1 MAKGDQ
7 PFAGISDMMTQN
19 FEQTRK
25 TMESFGNLF
34 EKTVKASPWLNA
46 DLNKKIQRYTEQNIA
61 AANELIAKLS
71 GVKDVQTFWNV
82 QTEFM
87 QAQWNAFSEQ
97 MKDIGETVTKDM
109 TAASKAVAA

>member
-1 MAKGDQ
+1 MAKGDL
-7 PFAGISDMMTQN
+7 PISDMMTQN

-25 TMESFGNLF
+25 AMENCANFF

-46 DLNKKIQRYTEQNIA
+46 DLHKKIQKYIEQNTV

-71 GVKDVQTFWNV
+71 AVKDVQAFWNV

-87 QAQWNAFSEQ
+87 QAQWKAFAEQ
-97 MKDIGETVTKDM
+97 MKDLGETVTKDV
-109 TAASKAVAA
+109 TALSKDIAA